1 MQNKK
6 ILAVLAVALTASILN
21 PAAARPTMG
30 RGKRL
35 ETGNVSTPDRQS
47 REQQGATK
55 FSIDFFKTVMEEN
68 AKSGGEKNVVVSPFS
83 LYEVLSMVANG
94 AAGGTREK
102 MAELLGV
109 KPDQLEKLNEHNKAN
124 LALLNQNK
132 SVELAVANAIY
143 ADNRSPFKKSFT
155 NLCHDYYQA
164 EVENLDFAD
173 EKVLVKINDW
183 CKSKTRG
190 KIAKI
195 LDKLSPLEK
204 MVLLNSVYFKGKWD
218 EPFEKNLNTK
228 EPFNTISGASKTVTM
243 MHREDNMPY
252 LKGKGFA
259 AVSLKYAGLN
269 QELLI
274 FLPDKDQNL
283 KAFTQQLTGE
293 NFADWQKQFAGKKVA
308 LSLPKFTINYGR
320 DLSSSLKAM
329 GIADAFSASADF
341 SNLIQPPAGACI
353 SRVVQKTFID
363 VNEEGTEAAAVTA
376 GVMGLT
382 SCAMPVEPVQFKVDR
397 PFMLA
402 LMDSKTGEVLFLGSI
417 GEPK

>member
-1 MQNKK
+1 
-6 ILAVLAVALTASILN
+6 
-21 PAAARPTMG
+21 
-30 RGKRL
+30 
-35 ETGNVSTPDRQS
+35 
-47 REQQGATK
+47 
-55 FSIDFFKTVMEEN
+55 MEEN
-68 AKSGGEKNVVVSPFS
+68 TKSESEKNVVVSPFS
-83 LYEVLSMVANG
+83 LYEVLAMVANG
-94 AAGGTREK
+94 AAGDTRAK
-102 MAELLGV
+102 MAKLLGV

-143 ADNRSPFKKSFT
+143 ADKQTPFKKSFM
-155 NLCHDYYQA
+155 NLCRDFYQA
-164 EVENLDFAD
+164 EIENLDFSD

-183 CKSKTRG
+183 CKTKTRG
-190 KIAKI
+190 KISKI
-195 LDKLSPLEK
+195 LDKLTPLEK

-218 EPFEKNLNTK
+218 EPFEKSRNTR

-243 MHREDNMPY
+243 MHREDDMPY

-283 KAFTQQLTGE
+283 KTFTPQLTGE
-293 NFADWQKQFAGKKVA
+293 NFTAWQKQFAGKKVD

-320 DLSSSLKAM
+320 DLSNSLKAM
-329 GIADAFSASADF
+329 GIADAFSAGADF
-341 SNLIQPPAGACI
+341 SNLIQPPAGAYI

-376 GVMGLT
+376 GVIGVT
-382 SCAMPVEPVQFKVDR
+382 SCAMPVEPVKFKVDR
-397 PFMLA
+397 PFVLA
-402 LMDSKTGEVLFLGSI
+402 LMDVKTGEVLFLGSI